1 MFKRLT
7 VFAASGKR
15 SATSVVRPQAE
26 YETSLPPA
34 INRIVKPPH
43 SSISIGHL

>member
-7 VFAASGKR
+7 VFAASRKQPV
-15 SATSVVRPQAE
+15 TSVVRPQAE
-26 YETSLPPA
+26 YKKSLPPA

-43 SSISIGHL
+43 SSIPIGDL

>member
-7 VFAASGKR
+7 IFAARRKQPV
-15 SATSVVRPQAE
+15 TSVGRLQAE

-34 INRIVKPPH
+34 IDRIIKPPH
-43 SSISIGHL
+43 SSISIDHL